1 MNIYGQIVCKK
12 NVTMLFVSLL
22 GPFPVLSLMVGSAV
36 MRLVPDP
43 VDEDGTGNYN
53 VLNNTDELTI
63 AEQRVLVAASVTVL
77 VGIFQVS
84 ILLM

>member
-1 MNIYGQIVCKK
+1 
-12 NVTMLFVSLL
+12 
-22 GPFPVLSLMVGSAV
+22 MVGSAV

-43 VDEDGTGNYN
+43 VDEDGTVNYN
-53 VLNNTDELTI
+53 ILNNTDELTI

-77 VGIFQVS
+77 VGVFQVS